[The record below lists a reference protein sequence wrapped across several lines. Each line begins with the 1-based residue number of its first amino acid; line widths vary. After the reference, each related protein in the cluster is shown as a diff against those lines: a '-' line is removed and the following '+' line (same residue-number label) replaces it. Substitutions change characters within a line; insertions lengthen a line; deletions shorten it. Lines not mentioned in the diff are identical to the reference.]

1 MYSKFKDVARIILI
15 ALSCFVPLYLTFIIS
30 LLFKLMTEGFGPSI
44 FERRFNWLELI
55 VFGVLCFLGL
65 LGFRIF
71 LSHLN
76 HKGQVSAS
84 ESVII
89 KDAENITADYYFT
102 YFSLF
107 VLTFATVSIEVPA
120 QFCNTIILHI
130 LLILVYVKNQMF
142 FINPLINI
150 WGYKSFK
157 ITFAKKNN
165 PDVLMTIKVFTKE
178 NLEQRQD
185 KAFRVAYSDSNF
197 SVCYK
202 ENKCNSLQE

>member
-1 MYSKFKDVARIILI
+1 MCSKILEVARIIFI

-30 LLFKLMTEGFGPSI
+30 LLFKLITEGFGPSTY
-44 FERRFNWLELI
+44 ERWFNWIELG
-55 VFGVLCFLGL
+55 VFVFLFICGCFGFRCFLARVNHMAQGL
-65 LGFRIF
+65 
-71 LSHLN
+71 
-76 HKGQVSAS
+76 AS

-102 YFSLF
+102 YYSLF

-120 QFCNTIILHI
+120 QFCSTIILHI
-130 LLILVYVKNQMF
+130 LLVLVYVKNQMF

-157 ITFAKKNN
+157 ITFAKENN
-165 PDVLMTIKVFTKE
+165 PDVLMTINVFAKE

-202 ENKCNSLQE
+202 ENKCNSLQK